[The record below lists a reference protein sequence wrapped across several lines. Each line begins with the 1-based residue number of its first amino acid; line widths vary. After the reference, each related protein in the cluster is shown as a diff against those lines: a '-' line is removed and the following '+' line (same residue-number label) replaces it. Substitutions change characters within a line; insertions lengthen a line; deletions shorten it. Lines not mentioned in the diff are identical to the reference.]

1 MNILQI
7 AVIAILGVIAA
18 VILKSYKPEFGMFFI
33 IALSFLFLGQGIHLM
48 SEVKTELEVVQSFYR
63 ENQYYYK
70 LLFKLIGIT
79 YLCEF
84 TSGIC
89 KDAGYQSIAAQVE
102 LMGKM
107 LILVS
112 GMPVLLTMIETLWK
126 YEIEGGGKWVW
137 RKYMT
142 DCSG

>member
-1 MNILQI
+1 MNMIQI
-7 AVIAILGVIAA
+7 AVIAILGIITA
-18 VILKSYKPEFGMFFI
+18 VILKSYKSEFGMFFI
-33 IALSFLFLGQGIHLM
+33 IALSFLFLGQGISLM
-48 SEVKTELEVVQSFYR
+48 AKIKAELENLQFFYQ

-70 LLFKLIGIT
+70 ILFKLIGIT

-112 GMPVLLTMIETLWK
+112 GLPVLITMIETLWK
-126 YEIEGGGKWVW
+126 YEI
-137 RKYMT
+137 
-142 DCSG
+142 

>member
-33 IALSFLFLGQGIHLM
+33 IALSFLFLGQGIRLM

-84 TSGIC
+84 TSDIC

-126 YEIEGGGKWVW
+126 YEI
-137 RKYMT
+137 
-142 DCSG
+142 

>member
-33 IALSFLFLGQGIHLM
+33 IALSFLFLGQGIRLM
-48 SEVKTELEVVQSFYR
+48 SEVKTELEVVQFFYR

-126 YEIEGGGKWVW
+126 YEI
-137 RKYMT
+137 
-142 DCSG
+142 

>member
-1 MNILQI
+1 MNMIQI
-7 AVIAILGVIAA
+7 AVIAILGIITA
-18 VILKSYKPEFGMFFI
+18 VILKSYKSEFGMFFI
-33 IALSFLFLGQGIHLM
+33 IALSFLFLGQGISLM
-48 SEVKTELEVVQSFYR
+48 AKIKAELENLQFFYQ

-70 LLFKLIGIT
+70 ILFKLIGIT

-112 GMPVLLTMIETLWK
+112 GMPVLITMIETLWK
-126 YEIEGGGKWVW
+126 YEI
-137 RKYMT
+137 
-142 DCSG
+142 

>member
-1 MNILQI
+1 MIQI
-7 AVIAILGVIAA
+7 AVIAILGIITA
-18 VILKSYKPEFGMFFI
+18 VILKSYKSEFGMFFI
-33 IALSFLFLGQGIHLM
+33 IALSFLFLGQGISLM
-48 SEVKTELEVVQSFYR
+48 AKIKAELENLQFFYQ

-70 LLFKLIGIT
+70 ILFKLIGIT

-112 GMPVLLTMIETLWK
+112 GMPVLITMIETLWK
-126 YEIEGGGKWVW
+126 YEI
-137 RKYMT
+137 
-142 DCSG
+142 

>member
-33 IALSFLFLGQGIHLM
+33 IALSFLFLGQGIRLM

-70 LLFKLIGIT
+70 ILFKLIGIT

-112 GMPVLLTMIETLWK
+112 GMPVLLTMRETLWK
-126 YEIEGGGKWVW
+126 YEI
-137 RKYMT
+137 
-142 DCSG
+142 

>member
-33 IALSFLFLGQGIHLM
+33 IALSFLFLGQGIRLM

-89 KDAGYQSIAAQVE
+89 KDAGYQSIASQVE

-126 YEIEGGGKWVW
+126 YEI
-137 RKYMT
+137 
-142 DCSG
+142 

>member
-1 MNILQI
+1 MNIPQI

-18 VILKSYKPEFGMFFI
+18 VILKSYRPEFGMFFI
-33 IALSFLFLGQGIHLM
+33 IALSFLFLGQGIRLM

-126 YEIEGGGKWVW
+126 YEI
-137 RKYMT
+137 
-142 DCSG
+142 

>member
-18 VILKSYKPEFGMFFI
+18 VILKSYTPEFGMFFI
-33 IALSFLFLGQGIHLM
+33 MALSFLFLVQGIRLM

-70 LLFKLIGIT
+70 ILFKLIGIT

-126 YEIEGGGKWVW
+126 YEI
-137 RKYMT
+137 
-142 DCSG
+142 

>member
-1 MNILQI
+1 MIQI
-7 AVIAILGVIAA
+7 AVIAILGIIMA
-18 VILKSYKPEFGMFFI
+18 VILKSYKSEFGMFFI
-33 IALSFLFLGQGIHLM
+33 IALSFLFLGQGISLM
-48 SEVKTELEVVQSFYR
+48 AKIKAELENLQFFYQ

-70 LLFKLIGIT
+70 ILFKLIGIT

-89 KDAGYQSIAAQVE
+89 RDAGYQSIAAQVE

-112 GMPVLLTMIETLWK
+112 GMPVLITMIETLWK
-126 YEIEGGGKWVW
+126 YEI
-137 RKYMT
+137 
-142 DCSG
+142 

>member
-1 MNILQI
+1 MIQI
-7 AVIAILGVIAA
+7 AVIAILGIITA
-18 VILKSYKPEFGMFFI
+18 VILKSYKSEFGMFFI
-33 IALSFLFLGQGIHLM
+33 IALSFLFLGQGISLM
-48 SEVKTELEVVQSFYR
+48 AKIKAELENLQFFYQ

-70 LLFKLIGIT
+70 ILFKLIGIT

-89 KDAGYQSIAAQVE
+89 RDAGYQSIAAQVE

-112 GMPVLLTMIETLWK
+112 GMPVLITMIETLWK
-126 YEIEGGGKWVW
+126 YEI
-137 RKYMT
+137 
-142 DCSG
+142 

>member
-7 AVIAILGVIAA
+7 AVLAILGVIAA

-33 IALSFLFLGQGIHLM
+33 IALSFLFLGQGIRLM

-89 KDAGYQSIAAQVE
+89 KDAGYQPIAAQVE

-126 YEIEGGGKWVW
+126 YEI
-137 RKYMT
+137 
-142 DCSG
+142 

>member
-1 MNILQI
+1 MNMIQI
-7 AVIAILGVIAA
+7 AVIAILGIITA
-18 VILKSYKPEFGMFFI
+18 VILKSYKSEFGMFFI
-33 IALSFLFLGQGIHLM
+33 IALSFLFLGQGISLM
-48 SEVKTELEVVQSFYR
+48 AKIKAELENLQFFYQ

-70 LLFKLIGIT
+70 ILFKLIGIT

-107 LILVS
+107 LILIS
-112 GMPVLLTMIETLWK
+112 GMPVLITMIETLWK
-126 YEIEGGGKWVW
+126 YEI
-137 RKYMT
+137 
-142 DCSG
+142 